1 MNIDPL
7 AARQLKLLRK
17 NSAFYSIQWPP
28 RLILAASIA
37 LTIGAGLYWPYTFGV
52 GLFGLAMLNYLILLS
67 FRLSNVE
74 RPARSTDQFDL
85 NATPVLDFSILLPLK
100 NEGSVIEET
109 IRSIVQL
116 DYPADKKELLIIV
129 ESSDLYTR
137 QHLGQIQLPVYARI
151 IDIPT
156 MMPFTKGRA
165 LLYGLEQA
173 KNRIITVFDAESRP
187 EPLQLKKAA
196 SLLQEYP
203 DRWCIQSKVRISNK
217 NQNWI
222 TRNFATEYFEWFDQ
236 YLQELSNKNLNFGLG
251 GNSFYISKANLV
263 RCGAWDPF
271 NVTEDAELSVR
282 LIRAGIQLKLMDSY
296 TDETCPHSLG
306 NWILQRT
313 RWNKGLLITQ
323 IVHLVPTLI
332 QPGFSMKTWI
342 SFWLRMVAG
351 SCLPFFN
358 LFVFLYFL
366 GTWFSPRISWYAD
379 LGMWTLMVVSMIF
392 MWLVN
397 TINFGR
403 LKLNRNPLMT
413 LLGVSGYIV
422 LHILSGFIA
431 YYEYII
437 KPLKWNNTKHEV

>member
-7 AARQLKLLRK
+7 ALAQLRLLDK
-17 NSAFYSIQWPP
+17 NSAFYSIRWPP
-28 RLILAASIA
+28 RLILALVIA
-37 LTIGAGLYWPYTFGV
+37 GTVGAGIYWPYTFGV
-52 GLFGLAMLNYLILLS
+52 FLFGLAMLNYLILLS

-74 RPARSTDQFDL
+74 RPVRSLEQFDL
-85 NATPVLDFSILLPLK
+85 EKKPELDFSILLPLK
-100 NEGSVIEET
+100 NEGAVIEET
-109 IRSIVQL
+109 IRSIENL
-116 DYPADKKELLIIV
+116 DYPAEKKELLIIV
-129 ESSDLYTR
+129 ETNDLYTR
-137 QHLGQIQLPVYARI
+137 DHLRKIILPDYARI
-151 IDIPT
+151 VDIPT

-165 LLYGLEQA
+165 LLYGLEEA

-187 EPLQLKKAA
+187 ETLQLKKAA
-196 SLLQEYP
+196 SLLDGQP
-203 DRWCIQSKVRISNK
+203 DKWCIQSKVRISNK
-217 NQNWI
+217 NYNWI
-222 TRNFATEYFEWFDQ
+222 TRNFATEYFEWFDH
-236 YLQELSNKNLNFGLG
+236 YLQELSNRNLNFGLG
-251 GNSFYISKANLV
+251 GNSFYITKDNLI

-323 IVHLVPTLI
+323 IVHLIPTLI
-332 QPGFSMKTWI
+332 KPGFSLRTWI

-366 GTWFSPRISWYAD
+366 VTWFSPRVSWYAD
-379 LGMWTLMVVSMIF
+379 LGMWTLMVVSLVF

-403 LKLNRNPLMT
+403 LQLNRNPVSILF
-413 LLGVSGYIV
+413 GVSGYII
-422 LHILSGFIA
+422 LHILAGFIA

-437 KPLKWNNTKHEV
+437 RPLKWNNTKH

>member
-7 AARQLKLLRK
+7 ASAQLKLLDK
-17 NSAFYSIQWPP
+17 NSAFYSIRWPP
-28 RLILAASIA
+28 RLILAIIISV
-37 LTIGAGLYWPYTFGV
+37 TIGAGLYWPYTFGV
-52 GLFGLAMLNYLILLS
+52 FLFGLAMLNYLVLLS

-74 RPARSTDQFDL
+74 PPAKAMEKIDL
-85 NATPVLDFSILLPLK
+85 DKKAALDFSILLPLK
-100 NEGSVIEET
+100 NEGAVIEET
-109 IRSIVQL
+109 IRSIENL
-116 DYPADKKELLIIV
+116 DNNPGKKELLIIV
-129 ESSDLYTR
+129 ETNDLFTR
-137 QHLGQIQLPVYARI
+137 EHLRKIHLPDYARI

-156 MMPFTKGRA
+156 IMPFTKGRA

-187 EPLQLKKAA
+187 EPLQLRKADA
-196 SLLQEYP
+196 LLQDQP
-203 DRWCIQSKVRISNK
+203 DKWCIQSKVRISNK

-236 YLQELSNKNLNFGLG
+236 YLQELSNRNLNFGLG
-251 GNSFYISKANLV
+251 GNSFYISKENLV

-282 LIRAGIQLKLMDSY
+282 LIRAGIQLKLMESY
-296 TDETCPHSLG
+296 TDEICPHSIG

-323 IVHLVPTLI
+323 IVHFFPSMVK
-332 QPGFSMKTWI
+332 PGFSFKTWI

-366 GTWFSPRISWYAD
+366 VTWFSPRTSWYAD
-379 LGMWTLMVVSMIF
+379 LGMWTRMMVSLVF

-403 LKLNRNPLMT
+403 LKLNRNPVSILF
-413 LLGVSGYIV
+413 GVSGYIL
-422 LHILSGFIA
+422 LHILAGFIA
-431 YYEYII
+431 YYEYIV
-437 KPLKWNNTKHEV
+437 KPLKWNNTKH